1 MANGYIGK
9 IINVSLTDGN
19 IVEEALGEDLC
30 RDYIGVTALALDCY
44 MNAYRSELIH

>member
-19 IVEEALGEDLC
+19 ISEEALSENLC
-30 RDYIGVTALALDCY
+30 RAESSVT
-44 MNAYRSELIH
+44 RH